1 MPGKTFTEKNDESRL
16 MIEGLKANKE
26 AVAKLGIDEAFITK
40 FEKENNDVLAAD
52 AAQEKA
58 KSDLDSATKLLAA
71 GEKIRDDS
79 YAFARKIVKLALPKD
94 RWKEFGI
101 DSTQ

>member
-1 MPGKTFTEKNDESRL
+1 MASKSFSTKNNEVRL
-16 MIEGLKANKE
+16 ILEGIKANKE
-26 AVAKLGIDEAFITK
+26 SLSRLGIDEAFITK